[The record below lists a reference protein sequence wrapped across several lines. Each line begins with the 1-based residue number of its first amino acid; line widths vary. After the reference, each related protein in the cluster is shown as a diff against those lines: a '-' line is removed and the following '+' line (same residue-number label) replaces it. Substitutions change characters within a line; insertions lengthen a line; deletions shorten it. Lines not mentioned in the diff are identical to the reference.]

1 MTMATENPDSQSE
14 SQTNSESAKAQLLEA
29 IQQTF
34 PEAEPEAI
42 LEVLNRYGQ
51 APHEREQHRV
61 QMAILKVSQGD
72 LDKLN
77 AALKLAKEDY
87 RDILMQAE
95 YPPLTPQAAA
105 RELETLAE
113 QLAKMGQHNLAE
125 QVRKK
130 ARDLQ

>member
-1 MTMATENPDSQSE
+1 MIMAIDNSDSQPNCQSD
-14 SQTNSESAKAQLLEA
+14 SQNSQEQLLEA
-29 IQQTF
+29 IKQTF
-34 PEAEPEAI
+34 PAAEPEAI
-42 LEVLNRYGQ
+42 LEVLSRYGQ
-51 APHEREQHRV
+51 APHEREQQRV
-61 QMAILKVSQGD
+61 HLAMLKVSQGD

-95 YPPLTPQAAA
+95 YPPPTSRTAA